1 MAAAVDLFA
10 RNGFDGTSVDDIA
23 AVAGVSKQTVYSHFG
38 SKESLFGLAV
48 STKCRQS
55 GIDPDA
61 VDPDAPPE
69 VMLPEI
75 ARRFL
80 QLVTSPE
87 AIRVH
92 NVCTGSAETHPELG
106 RLFFKHGPK
115 ETVDV
120 VAEYLGAQARAG
132 RLRIEHPRDAAWQL
146 LCMLKA
152 ESHMRLQFKLE
163 PIPSEEVQDYV
174 RSCVA
179 MFLRAYAP

>member
-23 AVAGVSKQTVYSHFG
+23 AQAGVSKQTVYSHFG
-38 SKESLFGLAV
+38 CKENLFGLAV
-48 STKCRQS
+48 SAKCKTS
-55 GIDPDA
+55 GIDPEA
-61 VDPDAPPE
+61 IDPEAPPE
-69 VMLPEI
+69 AMLPEI

-106 RLFFKHGPK
+106 RLFFKHGPE
-115 ETVDV
+115 ETVNV
-120 VAEYLGAQARAG
+120 VADYLEAQDRAG
-132 RLRIEHPRDAAWQL
+132 RLRIDHARDAAWQL

-152 ESHMRLQFKLE
+152 EPHMRLQFRLE
-163 PIPSEEVQDYV
+163 PVPAEEVQDYV
-174 RSCVA
+174 DNCVA